1 MAEPVTNQQGSS
13 LPAEEVR
20 KGEEWKEHPHQHRK
34 ESIESEDCNG
44 QAVGTIKEVSGH
56 WPLPSAASGG
66 SATRTESN

>member
-1 MAEPVTNQQGSS
+1 MAEPVPNQQGSS

-20 KGEEWKEHPHQHRK
+20 KGEERKERPYQPRK

-56 WPLPSAASGG
+56 LAAPLCSVW
-66 SATRTESN
+66 RECY